1 MLIGVPAIPLMPL
14 STCEEARK
22 MDPGIVMSG
31 LLRGVTGESS
41 VEVDRAC
48 SIRGEDDGEEVG
60 ESKETPRA

>member
-1 MLIGVPAIPLMPL
+1 
-14 STCEEARK
+14 

-31 LLRGVTGESS
+31 LLRGVAGESS